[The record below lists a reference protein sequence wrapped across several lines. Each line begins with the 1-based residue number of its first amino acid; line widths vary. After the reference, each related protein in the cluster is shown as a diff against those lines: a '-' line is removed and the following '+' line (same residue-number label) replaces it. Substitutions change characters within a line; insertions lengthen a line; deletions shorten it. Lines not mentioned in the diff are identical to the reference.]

1 MFAVINVLSS
11 TGILWKKNGSHA
23 STISLCY
30 TRSTTNQQWVSI
42 IHWMVL
48 ICKQKKKRKLTHNDC
63 CLLFLESQVNKNGC
77 RVVVRQAPLVNDS
90 TINRMVV
97 LKPKHM
103 HRFSCLLQR
112 KVSLICVMYY
122 ILNIKQTLLW
132 FAAFAK
138 LPVGSCDVTIAFFA
152 TVTGVG
158 RSTYA
163 VQWGN
168 DANIANLQVYYP

>member
-112 KVSLICVMYY
+112 KVSFICVCY
-122 ILNIKQTLLW
+122 IYWTLNKHCFDSQRLLNCRWVRVMWPLPSLQQWLVWEEARMLYNGETTL
-132 FAAFAK
+132 
-138 LPVGSCDVTIAFFA
+138 I
-152 TVTGVG
+152 
-158 RSTYA
+158 
-163 VQWGN
+163 
-168 DANIANLQVYYP
+168 